1 MRFLFVCL
9 SLFTAVSFSFAQD
22 RMNINSLNQNT
33 AISSDY
39 YEKPALKVIER
50 KFIEEH
56 SRSKTMSG
64 YRVQVFFGSR
74 EEALRLKGEFL
85 QLFPDQK
92 AFVSYQAPNFKLR
105 VGNFRNQ
112 LDAEKFLHAI
122 KEEFPSAYVVNDK
135 VEYANY
141 EE

>member
-1 MRFLFVCL
+1 MRLLFVGL

-22 RMNINSLNQNT
+22 RMNINSLNQNASVGT
-33 AISSDY
+33 DY
-39 YEKPALKVIER
+39 YEKPGLKVIER

-64 YRVQVFFGSR
+64 FRVQVFFGSR

-85 QLFPDQK
+85 QLYPDQK

>member
-1 MRFLFVCL
+1 MRLLFVGL

-22 RMNINSLNQNT
+22 RMNINSLNQNASVGT
-33 AISSDY
+33 DY

-64 YRVQVFFGSR
+64 FRVQVFFGSR

-85 QLFPDQK
+85 QLYPDQK